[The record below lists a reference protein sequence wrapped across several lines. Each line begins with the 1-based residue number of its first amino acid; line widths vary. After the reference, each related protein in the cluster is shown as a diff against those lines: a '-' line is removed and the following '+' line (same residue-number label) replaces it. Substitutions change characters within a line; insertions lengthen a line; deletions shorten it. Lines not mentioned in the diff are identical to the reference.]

1 VVLTFV
7 ASRGVTRTAR
17 VTRAVVAFTLL
28 VLAVVVVVLLTG
40 DHTSAGGLAGPLA
53 HATPYGVLQSAGL
66 LFFAFAGYAR
76 IATMGEEVRD
86 PARTIPRAI
95 PAALGIAVAVYLVVA
110 AAALL
115 AVGPQ
120 VLAASPAPLEEA
132 VVRAG
137 SDWASL
143 LVRVG
148 AAVASIGALLAL
160 LAGVGRTGFAMAR
173 NGDLPRWMSAV
184 HERHRVPHRAQA
196 AVGAVVVVLVL
207 ATDLRGALGFSSFG
221 VLLYYAV
228 ANASA
233 FTQDEAHRRWPRAL
247 NLAGVAGCVVL
258 VGALP
263 TGAVLAGTAVV
274 LAGLAGRMLARR
286 R

>member
-1 VVLTFV
+1 
-7 ASRGVTRTAR
+7 
-17 VTRAVVAFTLL
+17 
-28 VLAVVVVVLLTG
+28 
-40 DHTSAGGLAGPLA
+40 
-53 HATPYGVLQSAGL
+53 
-66 LFFAFAGYAR
+66 
-76 IATMGEEVRD
+76 
-86 PARTIPRAI
+86 
-95 PAALGIAVAVYLVVA
+95 
-110 AAALL
+110 
-115 AVGPQ
+115 
-120 VLAASPAPLEEA
+120 
-132 VVRAG
+132 
-137 SDWASL
+137 
-143 LVRVG
+143 VG